1 MAGVVATRRRRRRT
15 ISGGSDTPPR
25 SQRHRLANLLGPG
38 VSRLL
43 GLDGLQEG
51 TRAQKNPDVPCPRV
65 KVPDSA
71 YRVRGPGDR
80 QDGVGER
87 WRAVAHLL
95 VLHEG

>member
-1 MAGVVATRRRRRRT
+1 MEGVVATQRRRRT

-43 GLDGLQEG
+43 GVDGLQEG

-80 QDGVGER
+80 QEGVGER